1 MSASGVGVLVVRL
14 WLARALMVVGWWWGG
29 AMVAGWLGGEVVWR
43 RIGMIGAG
51 GVVTGTKLTAQLWP
65 GAESARDRVG
75 HVILRVADE
84 AHAEED
90 EEADAEPTEAELVLR
105 ASELGL
111 TLDCYLGW
119 RCSWKKGNPEHHSA
133 QLLAIRK
140 RLKAK
145 MASLTKV
152 KRLSLGSKRHTPI
165 RRVAN
170 PKKEEAK
177 KQRRLCAARRRAGA
191 PP

>member
-1 MSASGVGVLVVRL
+1 MVRWWRGGWVVR
-14 WLARALMVVGWWWGG
+14 W
-29 AMVAGWLGGEVVWR
+29 VWR

-51 GVVTGTKLTAQLWP
+51 GVVTGTKLTAQLLP

-75 HVILRVADE
+75 HVVLRVADE
-84 AHAEED
+84 AHAEEE

-119 RCSWKKGNPEHHSA
+119 RYSWKKGNPEHHSA

-152 KRLSLGSKRHTPI
+152 KGLSLGSKRHTPI
-165 RRVAN
+165 KHVAN
-170 PKKEEAK
+170 PKEEAK

-191 PP
+191 PS